1 MRTLREYI
9 AKTSICAREHVQVCA
24 HSQACTHTPMRHVR
38 HAWPCAANQ
47 LSWAL
52 LPSAT
57 IDPVTCDTMPHGIPC
72 RTGQASCRMGY
83 LAEDDVLAIE
93 PVARHHGDEELAT
106 VQARSGHTRRW
117 SALHT
122 LRRRAARHRTNAAR
136 HAAGQAQREGR
147 QQGGVPNPG
156 ADVGGGGPSP
166 GADVGGGG
174 PSPGAD
180 VGRGG
185 PTVALCWCW
194 ARHSPS
200 TIRLTAQRHVRHSTC
215 PHTNRETDVRNA
227 ARHWPRH
234 GRTICKL
241 DGQMDE
247 GILWIDRDGIED
259 R

>member
-93 PVARHHGDEELAT
+93 PVARHHGDEELTT

-136 HAAGQAQREGR
+136 RWAGAAQGTATGWRAQSRR
-147 QQGGVPNPG
+147 RC
-156 ADVGGGGPSP
+156 
-166 GADVGGGG
+166 
-174 PSPGAD
+174 
-180 VGRGG
+180 GRGWAQSRRRCG
-185 PTVALCWCW
+185 PGWAHGGSLLVLGPAFAIDNTPDRTAACAAQYVSAHQPGNGRAERCAALAT
-194 ARHSPS
+194 ARPNHW
-200 TIRLTAQRHVRHSTC
+200 Q
-215 PHTNRETDVRNA
+215 
-227 ARHWPRH
+227 ARRA
-234 GRTICKL
+234 
-241 DGQMDE
+241 DG
-247 GILWIDRDGIED
+247 
-259 R
+259 

>member
-1 MRTLREYI
+1 MQ
-9 AKTSICAREHVQVCA
+9 ACAHCASTSQRQAFAHANMFKCARTHKRARTHQCA
-24 HSQACTHTPMRHVR
+24 MCGT
-38 HAWPCAANQ
+38 WPCAANQ

-72 RTGQASCRMGY
+72 RTGQTSCRMGY

-93 PVARHHGDEELAT
+93 PVARHHGDEELTT

-166 GADVGGGG
+166 GADVG
-174 PSPGAD
+174 
-180 VGRGG
+180 RGG
-185 PTVALCWCW
+185 PTVALCWC
-194 ARHSPS
+194 
-200 TIRLTAQRHVRHSTC
+200 
-215 PHTNRETDVRNA
+215 
-227 ARHWPRH
+227 
-234 GRTICKL
+234 
-241 DGQMDE
+241 
-247 GILWIDRDGIED
+247 
-259 R
+259 